1 MESVREVHEQKYLD
15 RREQLLKAMVTKQI
29 LWLLAEDPSLFGRFQ
44 DWLRRIAPHAV
55 RSPEISPLIE
65 DALQKIDNGDDPS
78 QICRVIVLIMQER
91 SPHVRRILKA
101 SEEQAGRKYLH

>member
-1 MESVREVHEQKYLD
+1 MESVREVCSQEDLD
-15 RREQLLKAMVTKQI
+15 HGEQLLKAIVTKQI
-29 LWLLAEDPSLFGRFQ
+29 LWLLTEDPSLFGRFQ

-55 RSPEISPLIE
+55 RSPSISPLIK
-65 DALQKIDNGDDPS
+65 DALREVDNGDDPS
-78 QICRVIVLIMQER
+78 QICRVILLIMQER